1 MTLSLFM
8 AFLAVITTL
17 LLAPGPSVWLAIH
30 NGLIHGVR
38 AAVIG
43 ILGNVVAFQGL
54 MALSAMSLS
63 AVIQIATPGL
73 LIMKYAGG
81 AYLGYLGLRLLIAP
95 AGTISRGAGEGSD
108 PTRVWRLFRQ
118 AFLVTVSNPKALMF
132 VVALLPQ
139 FVDPDH
145 AVLPQWGLMA
155 MTTVI
160 VHFCVYWGYAVA
172 GHKASRY
179 LLDARIRRFYNGA
192 SGVLFL
198 GFAVGWM
205 FGSW

>member
-1 MTLSLFM
+1 ARNCDKIRQKHWLVCGSGADPLHILVGLDLMT
-8 AFLAVITTL
+8 
-17 LLAPGPSVWLAIH
+17 
-30 NGLIHGVR
+30 
-38 AAVIG
+38 
-43 ILGNVVAFQGL
+43 
-54 MALSAMSLS
+54 
-63 AVIQIATPGL
+63 
-73 LIMKYAGG
+73 
-81 AYLGYLGLRLLIAP
+81 
-95 AGTISRGAGEGSD
+95 
-108 PTRVWRLFRQ
+108 
-118 AFLVTVSNPKALMF
+118 TVPNPKALMF

-179 LLDARIRRFYNGA
+179 LLDTRIRRFYNGA